1 MKQIIVKSCGE
12 CPHETEWW
20 DDDTLTTAT
29 CTQNGADIR
38 GEIASGTIHKDCP
51 LQEMPSR
58 EEAEKLILYYAE
70 DIKDGGGNIGVEDV
84 LDKLGFGKEEGK

>member
-1 MKQIIVKSCGE
+1 MKQIIVKSCGD
-12 CPHETEWW
+12 C
-20 DDDTLTTAT
+20 DRSYYD
-29 CTQNGADIR
+29 R
-38 GEIASGTIHKDCP
+38 GELHCQETGAKVPNDTIHKDCP